1 MLITEKPIRSR
12 HFLLFLLP
20 LLIFLSSG
28 CGRGARGAAGIAGS
42 VSALS
47 GGKPWTPRTSAEELR
62 LPEASGTETYRNEDG
77 SIILDV
83 SHTGNGYLMIKDTSD
98 KKVQIQ
104 ITNPDGEMYPYPLK
118 DGGAYEAF
126 PLTGG
131 NGNYTV
137 KVLENISGDEYAVGL
152 SQSVPV
158 ELSDEFQPFLYPNQY
173 TEYSADSE
181 TVKFGEQLAGSAGSD
196 LEYVQEVY
204 NYVIQNITY
213 DTAFAENTPV
223 NYIPDPDQTLRS
235 KKGICFDYASLM
247 TALLRSQGVPTKLVT
262 GYSGKAYHAWI
273 SVYLREQG
281 WVDQIIYFDGKDW
294 TLMDPTLGASN
305 DAEAVKKYVGDG
317 SNYTVKYVY

>member
-28 CGRGARGAAGIAGS
+28 CGRGARGAAGIADS

-83 SHTGNGYLMIKDTSD
+83 SHTGNGYLMIKDTGD

-118 DGGAYEAF
+118 DGGVFEAF